1 MKISAISERRYL
13 AFLSVSLVGLL
24 LSGCNVTV
32 ESRVKS
38 NGTVIRNI
46 SVKVPTDD
54 FDMVRREAG
63 KYLREGWKFSDREQ
77 VGKKELIA
85 TRKFRANDPDVIE
98 AVTFKCDRGW
108 LIPVSR
114 ISYKEEISYGDII
127 TTEERQLLAE
137 HTPVTYILSLPGRI
151 DPNKAPNAVK
161 VQDSTAMWKA
171 NLNENITIS
180 ATSLAVRWVWGFI
193 ELIIL
198 GVLVWAIMPV
208 VNWVNDT
215 SERMSEKRK
224 TARVEKTRK
233 REQAAEAKAQ
243 KQAASEATRQQQE
256 AERRQRL
263 DEKKRVE
270 EAARQKKAAQEAAR
284 QQKDADRQRA
294 IEEAERKKEEARR
307 AKEEKRKPKSE

>member
-1 MKISAISERRYL
+1 MKISAISGRRCL
-13 AFLSVSLVGLL
+13 AFVSVSLVGLL
-24 LSGCNVTV
+24 LTGCNVTV

-77 VGKKELIA
+77 VGKRELIA
-85 TRKFRANDPDVIE
+85 TRKFKVDDPGAIE
-98 AVTFKCDRGW
+98 TVTFKCDRGW

-127 TTEERQLLAE
+127 TTEEKQLLAE

-171 NLNENITIS
+171 NLNEDITIS

-198 GVLVWAIMPV
+198 GLLVWAIMPV
-208 VNWVNDT
+208 INWINDT

-224 TARVEKTRK
+224 TARVEKSRK
-233 REQAAEAKAQ
+233 HEQAAEANAQ
-243 KQAASEATRQQQE
+243 KRAAAMTARQQK
-256 AERRQRL
+256 A

-270 EAARQKKAAQEAAR
+270 EAAQQKKSAREAAR
-284 QQKDADRQRA
+284 QQQDADRQRA
-294 IEEAERKKEEARR
+294 REEAERKKEEVRR